1 MSTSSERYLANFI
14 HERLWAR
21 MNEQVLHEDLLV
33 QIVDKEPKREM
44 VVPFGNANFVVRYKR
59 HLPGDRIS
67 SYPTDG
73 ARSFWSTDDALPTME
88 LIPLA
93 MGYMWHA
100 DERKMGDALISY
112 RDRMDKPVWC
122 IRLGEIEEG
131 TTEITWT
138 PVEPN
143 LPALDLS
150 QVVAAS
156 EQQRGS

>member
-1 MSTSSERYLANFI
+1 MANFI

-21 MNEQVLHEDLLV
+21 MNEQVLQEALGI

-44 VVPFGNANFVVRYKR
+44 VVPVGNANFVVRFKR

-73 ARSFWSTDDALPTME
+73 ARSFWSNDESLPTMD

-100 DERKMGDALISY
+100 DERRIGDALISY
-112 RDRMDKPVWC
+112 RDKMDNPVWC
-122 IRLGEIEEG
+122 IRLDEIEG
-131 TTEITWT
+131 GVQDITWT

-143 LPALDLS
+143 LPVLDLS
-150 QVVAAS
+150 QIIPAA
-156 EQQRGS
+156 EEKRGSS